1 MNENHLPAATV
12 GPDDA
17 PRVVIWLH
25 GLGADGYDFHPIVPE
40 LGLPAESPVRFV
52 FPHAP
57 PRPVTLNGGMVMRAW
72 YDIAEL
78 SLEARSQDEEGIRA
92 SAAQVNALIE
102 REEARGVASEDIVL
116 AGFSQGGALATY
128 TALRYPRRLAGLV
141 ALSCYMLMPEAL
153 ADEAS
158 DANRQLPVLMA
169 HGVSDPVVPLM
180 AGEHARDALRG
191 AGYPVEWETYP
202 VPHAVHM
209 AEITRVGA
217 WLIERLGL

>member
-1 MNENHLPAATV
+1 MSETYLQAATA

-17 PRVVIWLH
+17 LRVVIWLH

-40 LGLPAESPVRFV
+40 LGLPAGTPVRFV

-57 PRPVTLNGGMVMRAW
+57 TRPVTINGGMVMRAW

-102 REEARGVASEDIVL
+102 REEARGVESEHIAL
-116 AGFSQGGALATY
+116 AGFSQGGALAVY

-141 ALSCYMLMPEAL
+141 ALSCYMLMPDTLEA
-153 ADEAS
+153 EAS

-169 HGVSDPVVPLM
+169 HGVSDPVVPML
-180 AGEHARDALRG
+180 AGEHARDALR
-191 AGYPVEWETYP
+191 AGGYTVEWETYP

-209 AEITRVGA
+209 AEIARVGA
-217 WLIERLGL
+217 WLTERLEL